1 MTPNTLE
8 AFALDAAKERRL
20 HPLSWFFV
28 LIQQLKQFI
37 VPLLVLLF
45 LGRGDR
51 NDLWSVVAI
60 CLLAAYSIWQ
70 YYTYRFR
77 IDHDSVTIRSGLFE
91 RSLRQIPFARIH
103 NVALHQSL
111 LHRIFRVA
119 EVRLE
124 SAGGIK
130 PEAEMRV
137 LTYGDA
143 LALEA
148 LVRRRRSQR
157 VDGSAGAA
165 NAASG
170 DRSET
175 SAQHAGEQQAREQQA
190 REQQAGEHDAGEPL
204 VSLSSGEVIRLG
216 LISNRGMLVITGV
229 FALLAQLNPD
239 LLTRVLRSWLNTLF
253 GLVLSYG
260 SGHEI
265 AAIATLAIIFVVV
278 LRLFSVTLA
287 LLHYTDFRLDRY
299 GRRLTL
305 ERGMLTRLRTSTPHG
320 RIQTWT
326 LHEGVLHRLFKRR
339 TLEVSTAVLDN
350 GSHSQPRSL
359 RELAPIGTSALCDS
373 LIHQLLPQVQWPVQ
387 HWRPLHPLAGWRLFI
402 PHLLWVLV
410 LAFGAYWNLGILGA
424 AFVACWLPWGG
435 YLAWRHARM
444 AGYAAD
450 DRIVA
455 VRDGWWTRR
464 WRFAE
469 ISKLQAV
476 LLSQSPLDR
485 RLGMATLLLD
495 TAGGTGAGAPLILRY
510 LPVADARALQA
521 RLVHKISRQRLRW

>member
-1 MTPNTLE
+1 MTPNTPE

-51 NDLWSVVAI
+51 NDLWSAVAI
-60 CLLAAYSIWQ
+60 CLLGAYSIWQ

-137 LTYGDA
+137 LTYDDA

-148 LVRRRRSQR
+148 LVRRRRSER
-157 VDGSAGAA
+157 TTV
-165 NAASG
+165 AASAAPS
-170 DRSET
+170 DSSE
-175 SAQHAGEQQAREQQA
+175 AGEE
-190 REQQAGEHDAGEPL
+190 L
-204 VSLSSGEVIRLG
+204 VSLSNAEVVRLG
-216 LISNRGMLVITGV
+216 LISNRGMLVIAGL
-229 FALLAQLNPD
+229 FAVLAQLNPGI
-239 LLTRVLRSWLNTLF
+239 LTRVLRTWLEAISGYVLDF
-253 GLVLSYG
+253 GR
-260 SGHEI
+260 GHEF
-265 AAIATLAIIFVVV
+265 AAMMSLVILFVVA
-278 LRLFSVTLA
+278 LRLFSISLA
-287 LLHYTDFRLDRY
+287 LLHYTGFRLDRY

-305 ERGMLTRLRTSTPHG
+305 ERGLLARMRTSTPHR

-350 GSHSQPRSL
+350 GSHGQPRSL
-359 RELAPIGTSALCDS
+359 RELAPIGTPALCDS
-373 LIHQLLPQVQWPVQ
+373 LIHRLLPQVQWPIQ
-387 HWRPLHPLAGWRLFI
+387 NWQQLHPLAGVRLFI

-410 LAFGAYWNLGILGA
+410 LSFGAYWNLGILGV
-424 AFVACWLPWGG
+424 AFFACWLPWGG

-444 AGYAAD
+444 AGYAVD
-450 DRIVA
+450 NMIVA

-485 RLGMATLLLD
+485 KMGMATLLLD
-495 TAGGTGAGAPLILRY
+495 TAGGTGSGAPLLLRY

-521 RLVHKISRQRLRW
+521 RLVHRISRQRLRW